1 MKSAMPYL
9 GVRMPDLRRAWGVVF
24 SEHPLAHEEDFLR
37 ELGDLWEDAEFREER
52 YTALALLDRY
62 PKWVSLALLER
73 LIVEGAWWD
82 YVDTLAR
89 KVGGLLVRDPS
100 LAGDMRAWSCDEN
113 MWKRRVSIICQLGFK
128 ERTDLGLLYDCI
140 EPNLDDREFFVRK
153 AIGWAL
159 RDYAWHD
166 PREVD
171 RYVREHAH
179 RLSPLSKREAT
190 KNLARL
196 LE

>member
-1 MKSAMPYL
+1 MKSEMP
-9 GVRMPDLRRAWGVVF
+9 F
-24 SEHPLAHEEDFLR
+24 
-37 ELGDLWEDAEFREER
+37 
-52 YTALALLDRY
+52 
-62 PKWVSLALLER
+62 
-73 LIVEGAWWD
+73 
-82 YVDTLAR
+82 
-89 KVGGLLVRDPS
+89 VRDPS
-100 LAGDMRAWSCDEN
+100 LAGDIRAWSRDEN

-128 ERTDLGLLYDCI
+128 ERTDLGLLYGCI

-166 PREVD
+166 PRKVD
-171 RYVREHAH
+171 RYVRKHSD
-179 RLSPLSKREAT
+179 RLSPLSRREAT